1 VGYFDPTYFGFL
13 SESDYFECD
22 YFDPTYF
29 DTPDCDG
36 EAPTTGRPSV
46 GLRRTRPRPIPAPL
60 LDEADEFF
68 AVI

>member
-13 SESDYFECD
+13 SESDYFDCD

-36 EAPTTGRPSV
+36 EVTTGRPSV
-46 GLRRTRPRPIPAPL
+46 GLRGPRPIPAPL
-60 LDEADEFF
+60 LDEGDEFF
-68 AVI
+68 ALI